1 MEEEKEIE
9 EKGGTRP
16 KRTIRMAINGFGRIG
31 RQTARALFD
40 KYRTGEIKRE
50 DIELIAVNDL
60 TDPKS
65 LAHLLRYDS
74 VYGIIENRIGWSDKS
89 NEKTFKGEISVD
101 DMAIGVINEP
111 EPVKLPWSKL
121 GIDVV
126 IESTGRFTN
135 KEDASA
141 HLKAGAKKVI
151 ISAPAKGGG
160 VGTYI
165 MGVNMDKL
173 SKSEDV
179 ISNASC
185 TTNCIA
191 PIMAIMQKH
200 FGIDKSLMTTV
211 HAYTADQML
220 VDGPHRDLRRAR
232 SAAINVV
239 PTTTGA
245 AIAAALTVPE
255 IKDKFDGLSIRVPV
269 PVGSISD
276 ITMLLSREATVDEI
290 NRTIMDECE
299 DPRWRGIVTY
309 TTDPIVSSDIIGNP
323 NSSIADLSLTQVID
337 KNLAK
342 IVAWYDNEWAY
353 SCRLVEQTLYLG
365 AMIEK

>member
-1 MEEEKEIE
+1 MEEEKEE
-9 EKGGTRP
+9 TGAK
-16 KRTIRMAINGFGRIG
+16 KSIRMAINGFGRIG

-40 KYRTGEIKRE
+40 KYRLGEIKR
-50 DIELIAVNDL
+50 DDLELVAVNDL

-65 LAHLLRYDS
+65 LAHLLKYDS
-74 VYGIIENRIGWSDKS
+74 VYGILENKVGWSDKTH
-89 NEKTFKGEISVD
+89 EKAFKGEIDVD
-101 DMAIGVINEP
+101 GVPIGTLSEP
-111 EPVKLPWSKL
+111 EPAKLPWREL
-121 GIDVV
+121 DIDVV

-151 ISAPAKGGG
+151 ISAPAKEGE

-173 SKSEDV
+173 TKSEDV

-191 PIMAIMQKH
+191 PIMAIMQKK
-200 FGIDKSLMTTV
+200 FGIEKSLMTTV
-211 HAYTADQML
+211 HAFTADQML

-232 SAAINVV
+232 SASINIV

-276 ITMLLSREATVDEI
+276 VTMLLARSTTVEEI

-309 TTDPIVSSDIIGNP
+309 TSDPIVSSDIIGNP
-323 NSSIADLSLTQVID
+323 HSSIVDLSLTQVVD
-337 KNLAK
+337 NTLAK
-342 IVAWYDNEWAY
+342 VVAWYDNEWAY
-353 SCRLVEQTLYLG
+353 SCRLVEQVIYFG